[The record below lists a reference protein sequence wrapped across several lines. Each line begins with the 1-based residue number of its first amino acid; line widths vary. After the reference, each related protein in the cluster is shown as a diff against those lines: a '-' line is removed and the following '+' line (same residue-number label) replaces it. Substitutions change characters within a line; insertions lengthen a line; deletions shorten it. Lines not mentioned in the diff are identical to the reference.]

1 MELQAGYVAVGR
13 PPFLPGSGWN
23 VSGTH
28 TTSISGSMTQSV
40 TFSDS
45 TVAYLNHLTVSNA
58 QGLDLPAGTTVR
70 GQLRLVNGGRLTVAS
85 FGALKVASRIPDV
98 SGGVY
103 DVAMTSVIG
112 AVTGTKDETLA
123 TRLFVERGGTLSP
136 GGHRL
141 DVTSL
146 TTGEGLLVMNDPS
159 DSLIVRE
166 QADFY
171 GPAALTAGSL
181 VLKGDVRISRMGGN
195 ASAFA
200 GSSAHRTVF
209 AGAGTQNVY
218 MPDDGQSYFGSIQLD
233 GPGVVVLNDSID
245 VHGRLLAFG
254 NGTLRSQS
262 GRRVTVRGGLNVGA
276 LTMDGVWLDVDG
288 GTLSRFDNVTFRSFG
303 GGPALLRVRHPGTG
317 SAFTMH
323 NVVFDVPSG
332 YGPSW
337 IEASDTD
344 PATGALQLDVV
355 SPQAANG
362 PAATVVSNGASV
374 GWRTE

>member
-1 MELQAGYVAVGR
+1 
-13 PPFLPGSGWN
+13 
-23 VSGTH
+23 
-28 TTSISGSMTQSV
+28 
-40 TFSDS
+40 
-45 TVAYLNHLTVSNA
+45 
-58 QGLDLPAGTTVR
+58 
-70 GQLRLVNGGRLTVAS
+70 VNGGRLTVAS
-85 FGALKVASRIPDV
+85 FGGLKLASRIPDV

-112 AVTGTKDETLA
+112 AVTGTKDEMLP

-136 GGHRL
+136 GGHKL
-141 DVTSL
+141 DVTAL
-146 TTGEGLLVMNDPS
+146 TTGDGLLVMSDPS

-233 GPGVVVLNDSID
+233 GPGAVMLNDSID

-254 NGTLRSQS
+254 SGTLRSQS
-262 GRRVTVRGGLNVGA
+262 GRRVTVRGGLNVGS
-276 LTMDGVWLDVDG
+276 LTLDGVWLDVEG

-303 GGPALLRVRHPGTG
+303 GGPALLRVRHPGTA

-355 SPQAANG
+355 SPQAAGG

-374 GWRTE
+374 FWRTE